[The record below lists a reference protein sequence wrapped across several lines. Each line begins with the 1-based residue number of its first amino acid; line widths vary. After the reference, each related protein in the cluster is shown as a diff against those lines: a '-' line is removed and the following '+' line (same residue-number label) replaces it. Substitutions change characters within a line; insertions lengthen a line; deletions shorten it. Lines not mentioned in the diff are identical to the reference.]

1 VSRFDAAKNLG
12 LKVSR
17 RLQSAHKPVVR
28 MVRRSQR
35 AQEHRAFRRDVVD
48 LEREFA
54 RLAQGREPIVVGPW
68 LAEVG
73 YEVLYWI
80 PFLRWL
86 VDAHGIPRDRLIVLS
101 RGGMEALYADLA
113 ATYVDIFDVVTP
125 AVLAERNAQR
135 QSEQEGGGQKQS
147 ATSAFD
153 EELLAG
159 VRARLGLAATRVC
172 HPSWL
177 FRLFRHVWHG
187 NLPADVLWTHTRYW
201 TQALPPS
208 AAIPGVPDDFIAVK
222 LYAGPA
228 LTLAGQTRE
237 AVRSL
242 VARAAS
248 IAPVV
253 LLETE
258 LGLDEHR
265 DFDLRGL
272 ENVTSVGALMTPR
285 TNLALQLSLI
295 ARSRFFLGSCGGL
308 AWVAPFLGVPTVAV
322 YDSDHLLA
330 PHLFVARQAGRAA
343 GAASFMPLDLRA
355 TACVGL
361 LGEAASGER
370 STMLRFQAD
379 QGSK

>member
-1 VSRFDAAKNLG
+1 MSRFDAARNLG

-35 AQEHRAFRRDVVD
+35 AQEHRAFRREVAD
-48 LEREFA
+48 LDREFA
-54 RLAQGREPIVVGPW
+54 RLAEGREPIVVGPW

-86 VDAHGIPRDRLIVLS
+86 VDAHGIPRERLVVLS

-113 ATYVDIFDVVTP
+113 ATYVDIFDLITP
-125 AVLAERNAQR
+125 QTLADRNLRR
-135 QSEQEGGGQKQS
+135 QSEVEGGGQKQS

-159 VRARLGLAATRVC
+159 VRARLGMAATRVC

-187 NLPADVLWTHTRYW
+187 NLPADVLWTHTRYR
-201 TQALPPS
+201 TQTLPP
-208 AAIPGVPDDFIAVK
+208 AAAVPGVPDDFIAVK

-228 LTLAGQTRE
+228 LTIAGQTRD
-237 AVRSL
+237 AVRAL
-242 VARAAS
+242 VAQAAS
-248 IAPVV
+248 MAPVV

-258 LGLDEHR
+258 LGLDEHH
-265 DFDLRGL
+265 DLDLRGL
-272 ENVTSVGALMTPR
+272 ANVTSVAALMTPR

-295 ARSRFFLGSCGGL
+295 ARSRLFLGTCGGL

-322 YDSDHLLA
+322 YDSDHLLG
-330 PHLFVARQAGRAA
+330 PHLFLARQAGRAA
-343 GAASFMPLDLRA
+343 GAANFMPLDLRA
-355 TACVGL
+355 IASVGM
-361 LGEAASGER
+361 LGGAAGDRPTER
-370 STMLRFQAD
+370 
-379 QGSK
+379 